1 MLLANLKKS
10 KAFATLGALL
20 IVIAVCLS
28 LLQALPAKAAASFCC
43 TGSFAVSPSDP
54 SAATLTVTSYS
65 AEVLTV
71 EVVVTTP
78 SANGSSQL
86 VFHDPAQPATDPTPD
101 IPGDAVVPWI
111 GVVGTYGVF
120 PGATIT
126 ASIGGTRIAAYTN
139 PAITPDPVLA
149 VPPSAPTFV
158 DLPGTA
164 DDGVTLPSRECWVYT
179 VNGTIHPAGA
189 FVSVTGPVTVTASL
203 AAGCVVRPG
212 TQPTYEWSATLSG
225 DAPPPPADGTDVK
238 KQAVPPQA
246 PDVKD
251 EDGAAN
257 DTITVYG
264 AEGWSNPKLN
274 GVSVVPGIY
283 QVSPYVDG
291 RGNLTV
297 TYDLNTETHKM
308 KDGSTSWSFGP
319 FRFNDGTFVP
329 PPHGEPNPAPA
340 PAPEPQPAPAPNP
353 APANNSAP
361 QAQAPIQSEV
371 STAQDN
377 EVVSLMADTAAGTS
391 GPDYTPSVLLG
402 GAGLI
407 LFALAFARRR
417 ERCTAK

>member
-20 IVIAVCLS
+20 IVLAVCLS

-43 TGSFAVSPSDP
+43 SGSFAVSPSDP

-65 AEVLTV
+65 TEVLTV

-78 SANGSSQL
+78 SPNGSSRL
-86 VFHDPAQPATDPTPD
+86 VFHDPTQPATDPTPD
-101 IPGDAVVPWI
+101 IPGDAVVPWV

-126 ASIGGTRIAAYTN
+126 ASIGGTQIASYVN

-158 DLPGTA
+158 DKPGTA
-164 DDGVTLPSRECWVYT
+164 EDGVTLPSRECWVYT
-179 VNGTIHPAGA
+179 VNGAVHPAGA

-212 TQPTYEWSATLSG
+212 TQPAYEWSATLSG
-225 DAPPPPADGTDVK
+225 DAPPPADNRQ
-238 KQAVPPQA
+238 QAAPPQA
-246 PDVKD
+246 PDVND
-251 EDGAAN
+251 ADGAAN

-274 GVSVVPGIY
+274 GVSVVPGTY

-308 KDGSTSWSFGP
+308 RDGSTSWSFGP

-329 PPHGEPNPAPA
+329 PPHGEPSPVPAPA
-340 PAPEPQPAPAPNP
+340 PAPAPAPQA
-353 APANNSAP
+353 APVPVLAPVGTAAP
-361 QAQAPIQSEV
+361 QVQAPVQSETPAV
-371 STAQDN
+371 QDN
-377 EVVSLMADTAAGTS
+377 EVVRLMADTAAGTS
-391 GPDYTPSVLLG
+391 GPDYTPSFLFG

-407 LFALAFARRR
+407 LLALAFARRR
-417 ERCTAK
+417 DQHTAK